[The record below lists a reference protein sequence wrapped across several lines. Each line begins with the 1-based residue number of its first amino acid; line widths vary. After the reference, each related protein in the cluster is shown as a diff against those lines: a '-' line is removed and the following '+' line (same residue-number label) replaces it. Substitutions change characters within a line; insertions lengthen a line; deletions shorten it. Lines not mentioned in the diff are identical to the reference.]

1 MSSNTDDLQDLLSRL
16 RAYCAHVAPGEVPQD
31 FRITFL
37 SGRKLQHPVPPAP
50 VTGPPAR
57 KAAYSHSSDFRAVH
71 WFGVD
76 YSFAPTQAAVVRA
89 LWEAWE
95 DGTQELGV
103 ATLLESAGSTCDRL
117 PPLFQG
123 HPAWGV
129 MIVRGEGKGT
139 YRLESA

>member
-1 MSSNTDDLQDLLSRL
+1 MDHADDLQHLLARV
-16 RAYCAHVAPGEVPQD
+16 RAYCAHVAPGEVPHD
-31 FRITFL
+31 IRITFL
-37 SGRKLQHPVPPAP
+37 SGRKLQHPITQPLAA
-50 VTGPPAR
+50 GPPPR
-57 KAAYSHSSDFRAVH
+57 KASYTHSIDFRAVY

-95 DGTQELGV
+95 DGTAELGA
-103 ATLLESAGSTCDRL
+103 ATILEAAGSTCDRL

-139 YRLESA
+139 YRLDAQ